1 MYLSSNKMFIYDL
14 ENYSK
19 IEFDTSRTGD
29 NYNKIFKNTNYM
41 SDDGK
46 WFFDRVGE
54 DLSIMSYIYEIVD
67 KENNVVFGRFPTKSR
82 NFQAF
87 EGDLENGRLLTYD
100 LRYGLEIIDLK
111 GNSLYSLQDDSFK
124 YIRDAVFHK
133 GKVYAAGITTESSEL
148 GKKDYIEIIQW
159 DYKNDSVI
167 KKYYPCDSPELE
179 M

>member
-1 MYLSSNKMFIYDL
+1 
-14 ENYSK
+14 
-19 IEFDTSRTGD
+19 
-29 NYNKIFKNTNYM
+29 M

-54 DLSIMSYIYEIVD
+54 DLSIMSYIFEIVD
-67 KENNVVFGRFPTKSR
+67 KENNVVYGRFPTKSR

-124 YIRDAVFHK
+124 YIRDAAFHN
-133 GKVYAAGITTESSEL
+133 GKVYAAGITTESSSF